1 MMFKMMMCK
10 EATRLM
16 SKRLDAPLSFQEKL
30 SLKLHL
36 AMCDACTECNRQF
49 ALLHE
54 VGPRFEVLVS
64 EIPDDKGDTTKD

>member
-1 MMFKMMMCK
+1 MFKMMMCK

-36 AMCDACTECNRQF
+36 AMCDACTECNKQF
-49 ALLHE
+49 TLLHE
-54 VGPRFEVLVS
+54 VGHRFEVFVS
-64 EIPDDKGDTTKD
+64 DTPDNGGGAHNE

>member
-1 MMFKMMMCK
+1 MFKMMMCK

-36 AMCDACTECNRQF
+36 AMCDACTECNKQF
-49 ALLHE
+49 TLLHE
-54 VGPRFEVLVS
+54 VGHRFEVLVS
-64 EIPDDKGDTTKD
+64 DIPGDKGDTHRE

>member
-1 MMFKMMMCK
+1 MLKMMMCK

-36 AMCDACTECNRQF
+36 AMCDACTECNKQF

-64 EIPDDKGDTTKD
+64 ETPDQGNDTRTD

>member
-1 MMFKMMMCK
+1 MFKMMMCK

-36 AMCDACTECNRQF
+36 AMCDACRNCDKQF
-49 ALLHE
+49 TLLHE
-54 VGPRFEVLVS
+54 AGQRFETFEG
-64 EIPDDKGDTTKD
+64 EIPYPQHHHSHH

>member
-1 MMFKMMMCK
+1 MFKMMMCK

-36 AMCDACTECNRQF
+36 AMCDACTECNKQF

-54 VGPRFEVLVS
+54 VGPRFEMLVS
-64 EIPDDKGDTTKD
+64 EIPDEGGSSRQE